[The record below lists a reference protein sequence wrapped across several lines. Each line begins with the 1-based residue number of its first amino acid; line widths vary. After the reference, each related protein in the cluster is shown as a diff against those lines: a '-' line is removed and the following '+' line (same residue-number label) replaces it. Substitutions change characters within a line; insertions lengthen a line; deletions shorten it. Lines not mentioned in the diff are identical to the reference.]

1 MTPIEG
7 WTEVAA
13 STMTVT
19 SRDFI
24 PILVATISS
33 LSSQSSMLVLR

>member
-19 SRDFI
+19 SSDFI
-24 PILVATISS
+24 SILIATIL
-33 LSSQSSMLVLR
+33 LSVHEVLCLC